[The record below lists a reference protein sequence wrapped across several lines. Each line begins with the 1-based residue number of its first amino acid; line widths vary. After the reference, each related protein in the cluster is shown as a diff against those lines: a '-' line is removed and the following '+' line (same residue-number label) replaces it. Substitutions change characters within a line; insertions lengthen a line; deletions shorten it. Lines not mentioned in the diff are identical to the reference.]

1 LTKATEKIIIED
13 SKETLRKHVV
23 ELESENS
30 KLKATITESTEYE
43 VLQLGNASLLAE
55 RNELRYR

>member
-1 LTKATEKIIIED
+1 MKATEKIIIED
-13 SKETLRKHVV
+13 SEESLRKHVV

-30 KLKATITESTEYE
+30 KLKATVTESTEYE

-55 RNELRYR
+55 SNELRYR

>member
-13 SKETLRKHVV
+13 SEETLRKHVV

-30 KLKATITESTEYE
+30 KLKATVTESTEYE